1 MMAELNNN
9 NNMLQNNEAY
19 KREEIHYEFPKAQVN
34 NDMASGALDSSLNRK

>member
-19 KREEIHYEFPKAQVN
+19 KREEIHLFDRFYDQK
-34 NDMASGALDSSLNRK
+34 SGIMRAMSFQKHR